1 MLNLSYYVA
10 TVLLAIIVTT
20 LTMLVVAKAVI
31 YPTLISLFE
40 DKYTTAE
47 GAIKKGMSAM
57 GRRSVQVKK
66 ESAMLEDISEAVLER
81 YPEISAVAE
90 RISPDLVAM
99 IEDDPETA
107 LILAERYLPTLKR
120 FFPEI
125 LKDFGKED
133 PQSKLTWEF

>member
-1 MLNLSYYVA
+1 MLNLSYYIA
-10 TVLLAIIVTT
+10 TILLALIVTT
-20 LTMLVVAKAVI
+20 VTMLIVAKAVI

-40 DKYTTAE
+40 EKYTTAE

-57 GRRSVQVKK
+57 GRRSVQVKREK
-66 ESAMLEDISEAVLER
+66 AMLEDISEAVLDR

-107 LILAERYLPTLKR
+107 LVLAERYLPTLKR
-120 FFPEI
+120 FFPDL
-125 LKDFGKED
+125 LKDFGNED
-133 PQSKLTWEF
+133 PQTKITYEF